1 MGEIKTGY
9 ALLIFSFFLNLC
21 MKYFLMI
28 LFLLNVF
35 RSNAQ
40 NQESQVLFYNVGFGG
55 MTSGVGALINKPK
68 GTNRKKIFIK
78 AFWQGSIGGF
88 LNYTSKK
95 TLYLNNKYQNNN
107 FSWPSKLMHSASTS
121 IMENAAL
128 NEPFLQ
134 NWNIDYGLIRVD
146 FSLAKKKVLKVRLL
160 PEAIYAIIVASK
172 YGKFDLKNT
181 VETGNIIFSSENLLM
196 LPNGEYR
203 TGISIGRAI
212 AFVDNFP
219 NNINKYQLLAHEIIH
234 QYQYGEYQVLNSWLK
249 PIEPKIKSKILSTI
263 FRKYIYLDLPYI
275 ILPYFLEGQ
284 YDYPHYFKNF
294 YEFEAERFSTNSFV
308 PR

>member
-68 GTNRKKIFIK
+68 GTNWKKIFIK